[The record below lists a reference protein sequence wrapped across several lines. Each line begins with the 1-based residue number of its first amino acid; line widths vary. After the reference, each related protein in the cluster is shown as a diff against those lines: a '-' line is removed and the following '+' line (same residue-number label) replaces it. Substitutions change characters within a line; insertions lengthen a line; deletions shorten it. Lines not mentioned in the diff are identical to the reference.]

1 MKRKFEFRCEFAW
14 LASSEINQLG
24 FNWTFELEFK
34 ERSQSK
40 ADIIS
45 AEWKAW
51 IYNINSSFISSVF
64 STCFPPKCLRICGI
78 ICDVHLPNVTQR
90 RVCYWKSCTFVIHLL
105 NLCCKWRHL
114 CSGATWAF
122 CCDSSV
128 TVDNTVLSRRNHPSA
143 MFSYYFSS
151 LVMEL
156 FWNFRFPHS
165 RNIRAVREL
174 PVLTFPKLP
183 LKLLNL

>member
-1 MKRKFEFRCEFAW
+1 MKRKFEFHCEFAW

-64 STCFPPKCLRICGI
+64 STCFPSKCLRICCI

-90 RVCYWKSCTFVIHLL
+90 RVCCWKSCTFVIHLL
-105 NLCCKWRHL
+105 NLCPNDPICAAEPH
-114 CSGATWAF
+114 
-122 CCDSSV
+122 
-128 TVDNTVLSRRNHPSA
+128 
-143 MFSYYFSS
+143 
-151 LVMEL
+151 E
-156 FWNFRFPHS
+156 RFVV
-165 RNIRAVREL
+165 IRAWRLITLFYQEGIIRL
-174 PVLTFPKLP
+174 QCFLIFF
-183 LKLLNL
+183 LL